1 MDCSKDIIEEVLTQG
16 ITFLSLFCYFPHIF
30 CSFFKAQQI
39 GMVSEDHFYLLT
51 SLDAHTVDLH
61 SFKYGGTNFTAFRM
75 IDTNHYEVKQ
85 VIKDIVTSEMNQ
97 GNRLQIENGNLD
109 TTTALIYD
117 AVHLFALAL
126 DELSKI
132 QEINIVPINCDA
144 GDSWEHGS
152 SLINYMKLREFTGLS
167 GRIKFDTQGL
177 RTLFDIGK

>member
-1 MDCSKDIIEEVLTQG
+1 
-16 ITFLSLFCYFPHIF
+16 
-30 CSFFKAQQI
+30 
-39 GMVSEDHFYLLT
+39 
-51 SLDAHTVDLH
+51 
-61 SFKYGGTNFTAFRM
+61 M

-132 QEINIVPINCDA
+132 QEINIVPINCEA